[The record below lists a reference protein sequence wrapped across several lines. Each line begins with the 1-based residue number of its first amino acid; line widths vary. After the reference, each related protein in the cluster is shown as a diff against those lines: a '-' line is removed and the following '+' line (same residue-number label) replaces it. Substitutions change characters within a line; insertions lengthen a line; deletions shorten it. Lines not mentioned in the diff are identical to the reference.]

1 MCCSISRIMPRTTSH
16 ARLSLSLS
24 TSAKTKMLSR
34 SLRNLPHPSTQSMST
49 NPYRWLSVV
58 APLVPLKMKTNRW
71 KWGQVLKLPH
81 KKVSIIIIINLNY
94 LDIDWKTFEEE
105 CKNIVNE
112 ISNRF
117 IDLGLED
124 HETDYGA
131 DQLQVKQERF
141 KQEFTRLPF
150 VFDAP
155 SLQIPVSASNFDELL
170 EEEDEHISHQNAQLG
185 NNISEILHIMQDK
198 MREDLKF
205 EGELVM
211 RN

>member
-1 MCCSISRIMPRTTSH
+1 
-16 ARLSLSLS
+16 
-24 TSAKTKMLSR
+24 
-34 SLRNLPHPSTQSMST
+34 
-49 NPYRWLSVV
+49 
-58 APLVPLKMKTNRW
+58 
-71 KWGQVLKLPH
+71 LPH
-81 KKVSIIIIINLNY
+81 KKVFIIIINLNY

-150 VFDAP
+150 VFDATATLADRILRRRRFWEGHREHVYQRL
-155 SLQIPVSASNFDELL
+155 SLLGFGHLKTALVYYALMASSAAAALAGLAGTDGADDGRRWAPAVAMARAFGALYL
-170 EEEDEHISHQNAQLG
+170 RVRQLWHRRQATG
-185 NNISEILHIMQDK
+185 Q
-198 MREDLKF
+198 
-205 EGELVM
+205 GV
-211 RN
+211 

>member
-1 MCCSISRIMPRTTSH
+1 
-16 ARLSLSLS
+16 
-24 TSAKTKMLSR
+24 MLSR
-34 SLRNLPHPSTQSMST
+34 SLRNLPHPSPQLTST
-49 NPYRWLSVV
+49 NPSRWSSAVV
-58 APLVPLKMKTNRW
+58 PLVPLKMSTNRW
-71 KWGQVLKLPH
+71 KWAQVLRLPH
-81 KKVSIIIIINLNY
+81 KKVFIIIINLNY

-141 KQEFTRLPF
+141 KQEFTRMPF
-150 VFDAP
+150 VFEAP

-170 EEEDEHISHQNAQLG
+170 EEEDE
-185 NNISEILHIMQDK
+185 
-198 MREDLKF
+198 
-205 EGELVM
+205 
-211 RN
+211 

>member
-1 MCCSISRIMPRTTSH
+1 
-16 ARLSLSLS
+16 
-24 TSAKTKMLSR
+24 
-34 SLRNLPHPSTQSMST
+34 
-49 NPYRWLSVV
+49 VV
-58 APLVPLKMKTNRW
+58 APLEPLGTSTSRW
-71 KWGQVLKLPH
+71 KWAPVLRLSH
-81 KKVSIIIIINLNY
+81 KKVFIIILINLLNV
-94 LDIDWKTFEEE
+94 DIDWKTFEEE

-141 KQEFTRLPF
+141 KQEFTRMPF

-170 EEEDEHISHQNAQLG
+170 EEEDEQLSHQNAQLG
-185 NNISEILHIMQDK
+185 NNITEILHIMHDK
-198 MREDLKF
+198 LREELHF
-205 EGELVM
+205 EGDLVM